1 MGVDTAYTKSMFGI
15 FTQPKGVL
23 IGLENLDKY
32 AFYEGIAIGMIQ
44 IINIAEAKCLVETD
58 FLFEI

>member
-15 FTQPKGVL
+15 FAQPKGVL
-23 IGLENLDKY
+23 VGLENLDKY

-44 IINIAEAKCLVETD
+44 IINVAEAKCLVETD

>member
-1 MGVDTAYTKSMFGI
+1 MFGI